1 MKALITFIAILTV
14 GIVTAQSQL
23 TINQLAY
30 DGNTYT
36 HIKGDENLAEN
47 CFDANIITST
57 STITL
62 AVDGLAASGI
72 SIDDVNYNW
81 TGNGAEALVLS
92 FNSWDDYNRIYLN
105 RGSSRP
111 ARNEAIEA
119 ILLRCDG
126 WSLDSSG
133 QWYVNPAGF
142 AGYAYNEVIAP
153 ATNGLPAIHTP
164 QLVFGYDGS
173 HPDLRLIADGGQRIY
188 VGSFQSA
195 EDALAGVLL
204 AIDGHMNPAT
214 QPEEEEEEESTAVDQ
229 WNQGTVQGFI
239 GWGERTR
246 QAWSNDIYPG
256 YAYNTW
262 ENRYVPAD
270 EWFVRVGVYDR
281 LTDSWTQ
288 IDIQGVYATE
298 GDADA
303 AARRYI
309 SENFVDSFPIT
320 TPLERLASA
329 LAGSVPNRG
338 HFISSD
344 FVTDGHANPGWLRG
358 DYQNGLTVYNVT
370 APSRSSNVI
379 EVSWIHTDNRGWGY
393 TNRPNHTIE
402 VVSTIQYVSWD
413 GSIHNNI
420 ADLPAGSHTEIHT
433 YEQSD
438 IDAAQAEGVR
448 WAIAQL
454 NVFVG
459 TSVSN

>member
-1 MKALITFIAILTV
+1 MKSLYTLLVILTV
-14 GIVTAQSQL
+14 GIASAQSRIVVSQ
-23 TINQLAY
+23 TSFEG
-30 DGNTYT
+30 DSNTYT
-36 HIKGDENLAEN
+36 HIKGAEN
-47 CFDANIITST
+47 NADTCFTATSS
-57 STITL
+57 STIIG
-62 AVDGLAASGI
+62 AYDGLN
-72 SIDDVNYNW
+72 IDTITIDSDTYSW
-81 TGNGAEALVLS
+81 TGPDARATAEGFIRWVG
-92 FNSWDDYNRIYLN
+92 YNEIYRN
-105 RGSSRP
+105 RGSQRP
-111 ARNEAIEA
+111 IHVPNSD
-119 ILLRCDG
+119 LLRCDG

-133 QWYVNPAGF
+133 QWYTNPGDF
-142 AGYAYNEVIAP
+142 QGYAYNEVIAP
-153 ATNGLPAIHTP
+153 AANGLPAIHTP

-204 AIDGHMNPAT
+204 AIDGHRNPVT

-262 ENRYVPAD
+262 ENRYVTAD
-270 EWFVRVGVYDR
+270 EWFVRVGIYDR

-288 IDIQGVYATE
+288 IDIQGVYSTE
-298 GDADA
+298 ADADA

-309 SENFVDSFPIT
+309 SENFVDSFPVE

-329 LAGSVPNRG
+329 LSGSVPNRG
-338 HFISSD
+338 HFIPSD

-454 NVFVG
+454 NMFVG
-459 TSVSN
+459 S